1 MMFLICIVYVLC
13 YFGGCR
19 LLIVVARFYN
29 TDERIQIKSQ
39 SFFLFVDYFE
49 LFE

>member
-1 MMFLICIVYVLC
+1 MYYAIL
-13 YFGGCR
+13 GGV
-19 LLIVVARFYN
+19 LIVVARFYN

-49 LFE
+49 LIE